1 MVVAAALLAM
11 VLVSEVAVAQ
21 NAPAPPATGAEV
33 EAGGAP
39 EAAVSKPPMLFY
51 ANPLW
56 LALVIVSVVFWL
68 YVTAWVADDARG
80 AGLDF
85 PMAAA
90 LHMAGGGVGI
100 LLTLLVH
107 AAFAFLMIALVLTC
121 FTVYIVGRNKVVPE
135 QFKFL
140 GAAHRQ
146 QLLARTPVLGKL
158 AGIKPRL
165 QVARV
170 AIPVRNASGH
180 SLEELRIEEPS
191 LAEPVGILAD
201 VIARAAST
209 ATRKVR
215 LQPVGE
221 QYIAQFI
228 LDGVL
233 HNVEALDAE
242 LGQDVLACASQ
253 FMGLSKGGKMRK
265 GSAKLHVELPGQG
278 EVEID
283 ATITSSGGKPVLVL
297 DMPSWTADLF
307 KAGLEALGVHE
318 VLVKR
323 FKAAVDQKR
332 GALVVCGPPGSGK
345 TTTLYNVVRTLDV
358 FTTDIFA
365 LEKQEEYE
373 LEHVRRF
380 AFGGGN
386 PFAKVYVEMMRE
398 GPEVIVFGEIEAAE
412 HAEKL
417 LSFAADE
424 GLLLAELESTDAPQG
439 LLRLAEVAGAELVNR
454 SVSCVVAQ
462 QLLRKLCTNCREEV
476 EPNPAVL
483 KKLNINPATPA
494 VWYRPVGCDMCLNSG
509 YRGRTGIFALLIV
522 TDPIKEILTK
532 PDASVGAIRQVAGKA
547 AFRTMYQ
554 DGVAKVLAGI
564 TTLEEVRRVLR
575 RP

>member
-1 MVVAAALLAM
+1 M

-21 NAPAPPATGAEV
+21 DAPAPPAAGAEV
-33 EAGGAP
+33 EAGGVP
-39 EAAVSKPPMLFY
+39 EAAVSKPSMLLHV
-51 ANPLW
+51 NPLW
-56 LALVIVSVVFWL
+56 LGLIIVSVVIWL
-68 YVTAWVADDARG
+68 YVTSWVADDARG

-85 PMAAA
+85 PMATA
-90 LHMAGGGVGI
+90 LHMGAGGVGI

-107 AAFAFLMIALVLTC
+107 AAFAFLMIAMVFTC
-121 FTVYIVGRNKVVPE
+121 FTVYIIGRNKVVPE

-140 GAAHRQ
+140 GAEHRQ
-146 QLLARTPVLGKL
+146 RLLAGTPVLGKL
-158 AGIKPRL
+158 AGIKPGRRL
-165 QVARV
+165 ART

-180 SLEELRIEEPS
+180 SLEELRTEDPS
-191 LAEPVGILAD
+191 LAEPVGILSD
-201 VIARAAST
+201 VIARAAAT

-215 LQPVGE
+215 FQPVGE
-221 QYIAQFI
+221 EYIAQFI

-233 HNVEALDAE
+233 HNVEALDAA
-242 LGQDVLACASQ
+242 LGQDVLTCSSQ
-253 FMGLSKGGKMRK
+253 FLGLTKDGKMRK
-265 GSAKLHVELPGQG
+265 GSAKLHAELPGQG

-323 FKAAVDQKR
+323 FKAAVDQKK
-332 GALVVCGPPGSGK
+332 GALVVCGPPGCGK
-345 TTTLYNVVRTLDV
+345 TTTLCNVVRTLDV

-365 LEKQEEYE
+365 LEEQEEYE
-373 LEHVRRF
+373 LEDVRRF

-398 GPEVIVFGEIEAAE
+398 GPEVIMFGEIDAAE

-424 GLLLAELESTDAPQG
+424 GLLLAELQSTDAPQA

-454 SVSCVVAQ
+454 SVSCVAAQ
-462 QLLRKLCTNCREEV
+462 QLLRKLCTSCREEV

-483 KKLNINPATPA
+483 KKLNINPATPG
-494 VWYRPVGCDMCLNSG
+494 VWYHPVGCDACLQSG
-509 YRGRTGIFALLIV
+509 YIGRTGIFALLIV

-532 PDASVGAIRQVAGKA
+532 PDASPAAIRQAAGKA